1 MIRLLPS
8 HRMIAAILSVATVTC
23 LGCSAAA
30 DNMITLNLQPGYHG
44 PELPD
49 SAGSFS
55 QLVGTPQL
63 PNSPAELAVA
73 APLYPGAVPTTPSRG
88 EISGYSLSPY
98 LWSAFAVY
106 DLPTDPDSA
115 LEWYS
120 KAFAAAGYSHV
131 GGGTFSQSGVQVCR
145 FIEFAVQRDQPDGA
159 KVELVVKPDGKGHTI
174 ASYFATAIGRPLRPR
189 RSLIATTLTSV
200 EVSYRS
206 LNGGSFAET
215 ITNGADITSLIS
227 AFNALPVD
235 TRGTHGCA
243 ASFYDWTIVFE
254 NPDGFTREV
263 DVNPA
268 CAAVST
274 GLETGNYG
282 LFDGTGNMD
291 KLLKTIPGAKAPQ
304 VKRSRA

>member
-1 MIRLLPS
+1 MIRLRPS

-30 DNMITLNLQPGYHG
+30 DDTITLNLQPGYHG
-44 PELPD
+44 PEWPD
-49 SAGSFS
+49 FS
-55 QLVGTPQL
+55 LLAGTPQL

-88 EISGYSLSPY
+88 EISGCPASPY

-120 KAFAAAGYSHV
+120 KAFAAAGYSH
-131 GGGTFSQSGVQVCR
+131 GGRGASSRYGEQVSR
-145 FIEFAVQRDQPDGA
+145 FIEFVQRDQPDGT

-174 ASYFATAIGRPLRPR
+174 ASYFAMAIGRPLRPR
-189 RSLIATTLTSV
+189 RSLIATTVKSV
-200 EVSYRS
+200 EVRYRS
-206 LNGGSFAET
+206 WNGGSFTKT
-215 ITNGADITSLIS
+215 ITNEADIASLIS

-235 TRGTHGCA
+235 IRGTQGCA
-243 ASFYDWTIVFE
+243 AVVYDWTIIFK

-263 DVNPA
+263 GVIPA
-268 CAAVST
+268 CDSVGT
-274 GLETGNYG
+274 GLKTGNYG

-291 KLLKTIPGAKAPQ
+291 KLLDTITGAKAPPS
-304 VKRSRA
+304 KP